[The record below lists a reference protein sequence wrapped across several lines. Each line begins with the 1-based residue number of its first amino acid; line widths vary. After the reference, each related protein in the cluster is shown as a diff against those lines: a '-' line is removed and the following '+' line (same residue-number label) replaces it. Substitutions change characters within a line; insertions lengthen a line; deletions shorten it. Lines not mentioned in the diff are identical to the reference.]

1 MLLNYDFLE
10 FENGKTE
17 NRTRD
22 YSLTKDIDKELEAK
36 RLAKSTRPKVKIKEG
51 LSLRATLDAFG
62 EELSRLKREQN
73 KETIKGSTIEATSL
87 NSIVNKIKSGLPFG
101 TISAFR
107 PFKDAFIKDFTEK
120 ERELLIEA
128 YKSGYKASQ
137 LDKVAKNWNDDPNP
151 IDASYLADAFLREY
165 RTIAL
170 KLSTALGKSFV
181 SKFLNPKS
189 EATMKDFMSSKEF
202 VGRYRYTQK
211 DNMERTQQLKKL
223 LDSKRD
229 FIGYIQVI
237 GYWKDNLEDAL
248 IPDNK
253 FLNPKSEATMKDF
266 MSSKEFVGRYR
277 YTQKDNMERTQ
288 QLKKLLDSKRDFI
301 GYIQVI
307 GYWKDNLE
315 DALLPDKETS
325 FFVFANEPSSTFDL
339 ASYLLLLARLFNQAA
354 ICYCDNAKTDKVE
367 LVSALPND
375 FGDVWAKFTDITF
388 TAPLT
393 QSITRL
399 HNKVYTFFERNPEKD
414 NYGIAFKDIV
424 KTQIKATYMPY
435 NIEGFNIPCKAY
447 IERHIKTTI
456 YSSLGV
462 ERNYPGRTFD
472 MDKIQQYEQ
481 QAIKRLDL
489 QRCSKSKSFK
499 ASYNHNIK
507 VNNLVKALRQGKK
520 VSKTLIAKVLAN
532 TIDTDAGYCFIS
544 PTDLATQL
552 NNISPR
558 LSKSIV
564 TAIEQAEGVRL
575 TYALIDKITYNSL
588 HNILSFI
595 FDIDNPLNDQ
605 DLEEFVIEVPRE
617 ALKNVKLPQIKNVL
631 TTQIFE
637 GAYHFKS

>member
-10 FENGKTE
+10 FVDEPQRNT
-17 NRTRD
+17 
-22 YSLTKDIDKELEAK
+22 SLTASIDKA
-36 RLAKSTRPKVKIKEG
+36 LADRKLARQNKPKVKIKDN

-73 KETIKGSTIEATSL
+73 TETIKGSTIESSNL

-181 SKFLNPKS
+181 NKFLNPKS
-189 EATMKDFMSSKEF
+189 EATMKDLMSSKEF
-202 VGRYRYTQK
+202 VARYRYTYK

-248 IPDNK
+248 IPD
-253 FLNPKSEATMKDF
+253 
-266 MSSKEFVGRYR
+266 
-277 YTQKDNMERTQ
+277 
-288 QLKKLLDSKRDFI
+288 
-301 GYIQVI
+301 
-307 GYWKDNLE
+307 
-315 DALLPDKETS
+315 KETS
-325 FFVFANEPSSTFDL
+325 FFVFVNEPSSTFYL
-339 ASYLLLLARLFNQAA
+339 RNHLLLWARQFNQAA
-354 ICYCDNAKTDKVE
+354 ICYCQNSVYNNKDRYYVE
-367 LVSALPND
+367 LVNATPKR
-375 FGDVWAKFTDITF
+375 FGKVEAKFTDITF
-388 TAPLT
+388 STPKELPH
-393 QSITRL
+393 SLTRL
-399 HNKVYTFFERNPEKD
+399 KNKVYTFFERNPEKD

-435 NIEGFNIPCKAY
+435 NIGNLTDTFENEIKGFIKRTQSRLRAY
-447 IERHIKTTI
+447 GYPKSFNVDEIE
-456 YSSLGV
+456 
-462 ERNYPGRTFD
+462 NW
-472 MDKIQQYEQ
+472 EQ
-481 QAIKRLDL
+481 QAIKTRE
-489 QRCSKSKSFK
+489 QRKCVMSKRFRQ
-499 ASYNHNIK
+499 SYNHNIK

-520 VSKTLIAKVLAN
+520 VSRTLIAKVLAN

-552 NNISPR
+552 GNISPR

-575 TYALIDKITYNSL
+575 TYALIDKVTYNSL
-588 HNILSFI
+588 HNILSFV
-595 FDIDNPLNDQ
+595 FDIDNPLSDQ
-605 DLEEFVIEVPRE
+605 VLNQLVVEVPRE

-631 TTQIFE
+631 TAQIFD
-637 GAYHFKS
+637 GAYQFKS

>member
-10 FENGKTE
+10 FVDEPQRNT
-17 NRTRD
+17 
-22 YSLTKDIDKELEAK
+22 SLTSAIDKA
-36 RLAKSTRPKVKIKEG
+36 LADKKLARQNKPKVRVKDN

-73 KETIKGSTIEATSL
+73 TETIKGSTIESASL
-87 NSIVNKIKSGLPFG
+87 NSILKKIKSGLPFG

-120 ERELLIEA
+120 EREKLVEA

-137 LDKVAKNWNDDPNP
+137 LDKVAKKWNDDPNP
-151 IDASYLADAFLREY
+151 IDASYIADAFLREY

-189 EATMKDFMSSKEF
+189 ETTMRDFMSSDKF
-202 VGRYRYTQK
+202 VKKYRYTQK
-211 DNMERTQQLKKL
+211 DNMERTQQLKRL

-237 GYWKDNLEDAL
+237 GYWKESLKDDL
-248 IPDNK
+248 I
-253 FLNPKSEATMKDF
+253 
-266 MSSKEFVGRYR
+266 
-277 YTQKDNMERTQ
+277 
-288 QLKKLLDSKRDFI
+288 
-301 GYIQVI
+301 
-307 GYWKDNLE
+307 
-315 DALLPDKETS
+315 PDKETS
-325 FFVFANEPSSTFDL
+325 FFVFVNEPSSTFSL
-339 ASYLLLLARLFNQAA
+339 KNHLLLLARLFNQAA
-354 ICYCDNAKTDKVE
+354 IYYCDNAKTDKVE
-367 LVSALPND
+367 LVSALPNE

-388 TAPLT
+388 TIPLT
-393 QSITRL
+393 QSLTRL
-399 HNKVYTFFERNPEKD
+399 HNKVYTFFEKKNIE
-414 NYGIAFKDIV
+414 NYGVSFEELSTTKLKAMRMPKD
-424 KTQIKATYMPY
+424 
-435 NIEGFNIPCKAY
+435 IEGFNIPCKAY
-447 IERHIKTTI
+447 IEHHIKTSI
-456 YSSLGV
+456 HSSLGA

-472 MDKIQQYEQ
+472 MDKVQQYEL

-507 VNNLVKALRQGKK
+507 VNNLVKAMRQGKK
-520 VSKTLIAKVLAN
+520 VSRTLLAKVLAN

-544 PTDLATQL
+544 DLATQL
-552 NNISPR
+552 NNISSR

-564 TAIEQAEGVRL
+564 TAIEQAEGIRL
-575 TYALIDKITYNSL
+575 LYALIDKISYNSL

-605 DLEEFVIEVPRE
+605 AFEELVIEVPRE

-631 TTQIFE
+631 TAQIFE